1 MNIPQRELY
10 EYLLEKGDEW
20 TPQVQVARDLY
31 EYFGNG
37 ECCLEPKNYH
47 DTTERIDL
55 LRAKQEINQN
65 PEFPKII
72 ISGKRGLKIATQDE
86 FDRYRKSEYAS
97 IFRRLK
103 RIRTME
109 KKANLHNQIDF
120 DGNAVDSFIEKFA
133 KDY

>member
-1 MNIPQRELY
+1 MNITQKVLY
-10 EYLLEKGDEW
+10 EYLMEKGEW
-20 TPQVQVARDLY
+20 VSQVEIARELFKV
-31 EYFGNG
+31 FGNN
-37 ECCLEPKNYH
+37 ECCFAPKEYH
-47 DTTERIDL
+47 NTTERTEI
-55 LRAKQEINQN
+55 LRAKQEINEN
-65 PEFPKII
+65 PEFQKII

-109 KKANLHNQIDF
+109 RKANLHNQIDF

-133 KDY
+133 KNY

>member
-1 MNIPQRELY
+1 MNIPQKVLY
-10 EYLLEKGDEW
+10 EYLMEKGEW
-20 TPQVQVARDLY
+20 VSQVEIARELFKV
-31 EYFGNG
+31 FGNN
-37 ECCLEPKNYH
+37 ECCLAPKEYH
-47 DTTERIDL
+47 DTTERTEI
-55 LRAKQEINQN
+55 LRAKQEINEN

-120 DGNAVDSFIEKFA
+120 DGNSVDTFIEKFA

>member
-1 MNIPQRELY
+1 MNIPQKELY
-10 EYLLEKGDEW
+10 EYLMEKGEW
-20 TPQVQVARDLY
+20 VSQVEIARELFKV
-31 EYFGNG
+31 FGNN
-37 ECCLEPKNYH
+37 ECCLSPKEYH
-47 DTTERIDL
+47 DTTERTEL
-55 LRAKQEINQN
+55 LRVKQQINEN
-65 PEFPKII
+65 PEFHKIV

-120 DGNAVDSFIEKFA
+120 CGNAVDSFIEKIA